1 MRKTVDEVYKDEFGK
16 VVFWADRNEDFAS
29 KNTSGKIFLMDPLD
43 YPALVFVMK
52 KCDFLMT
59 DSGGLQEEAPT
70 FGKKILVL
78 RKSTEARRTFSTS
91 SKVAVPSCSRR
102 VSPRMRPSRR
112 ISSRNGRSLLE
123 ILAEVGSRFI

>member
-1 MRKTVDEVYKDEFGK
+1 
-16 VVFWADRNEDFAS
+16 
-29 KNTSGKIFLMDPLD
+29 MDPLD

-78 RKSTEARRTFSTS
+78 RKSTERPEGVSAGFSKLVGTDFNNIVNESYNLIDNS
-91 SKVAVPSCSRR
+91 SHWSSTIPLNPYGDGHSSNRILKVL
-102 VSPRMRPSRR
+102 MT
-112 ISSRNGRSLLE
+112 
-123 ILAEVGSRFI
+123 